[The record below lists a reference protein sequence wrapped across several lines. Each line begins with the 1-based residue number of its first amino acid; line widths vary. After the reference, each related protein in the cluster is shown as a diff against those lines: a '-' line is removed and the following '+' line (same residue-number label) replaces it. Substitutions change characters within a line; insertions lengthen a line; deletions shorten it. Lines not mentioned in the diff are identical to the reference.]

1 MKGVKAECRHLQDK
15 VIELK
20 GTLKMEKENN
30 DDNLYEKMRKT
41 TSSKSKER
49 EKAKKA
55 K

>member
-1 MKGVKAECRHLQDK
+1 
-15 VIELK
+15 
-20 GTLKMEKENN
+20 MEKENN

-41 TSSKSKER
+41 TTSSKSKER